1 MSDQI
6 DPEMARPWLLRS
18 KLELP
23 RNNVRLVGRPRLR
36 ARMQRWFGLD
46 LATVI
51 APAGYAKSTT
61 VAEWCR
67 EERDRG
73 TVVAWL
79 SLDEGDAEPTQ
90 FLSYLVASLST
101 AGLDLQGLEA
111 GAEEGFFASGI
122 PPALSTMLDA
132 IARAERP
139 VLVVLD
145 DYYRLASP
153 AVDTMLRGLLQNIP
167 TNMTFVV
174 TSRSPLPFDIA
185 HLLAAGRADELT
197 SEALRF
203 TADELAE
210 VFEQPIGEEA
220 LALLLERT
228 EGWPVAVQLARLLV
242 GDDPSNVRFDNFHG
256 DSGHIATYL
265 ADQIVSG
272 LEPDLQSFL
281 LQTAPLEHF
290 NDRLAA
296 AVTERPDSLRTIAR
310 LEPLG
315 ALIVPTVEGG
325 AGYRYHHLFAE
336 YLRNEQRRRFGDA
349 AVDEVHRRAS
359 RWYEQ
364 NGYMSDAVRHARLSG
379 DYARCAKL
387 IEDAGGW
394 ELILFGGIGYLRGL
408 LQQLPDAVIHAYP
421 RISVAKAY
429 SCIKD
434 GLLPEARIL
443 FDIAVAA
450 RDAAA
455 PGDAALERDLLNVGV
470 LLTVYEDHHIDLAE
484 LERRDAELNAM
495 VSADAVTRSI
505 LSCHLVVYDL
515 ALGRFGAADRR
526 AQQAMRWMRQAR
538 TMLGLNYCYLHAGL
552 AALYQGRL
560 RAAEAHF
567 GVAQRM
573 AEENFAYDPGL
584 RAMSRLL
591 ASSQKFWAGGETDLP
606 AEQIRSDLDQVESYD
621 GWVDI
626 YYSALIVEHGL
637 LNDPERALE
646 RLRRIARAR
655 GLERLDRL
663 ADAFTLMG
671 DGPADRTTIALGLRQ
686 ALPDEAWKADPFV
699 WLTYLESRLGLA
711 AHFAA
716 IDRSRAI
723 RTLTDAL
730 ACARELGAFLHVIR
744 ILVARA
750 QLLDLSGSR
759 VQAIE
764 DMVEALALAAP
775 EAAYGPF
782 LASRGAM
789 PLLRAVGR
797 HAQDAYVDIL
807 VVDFAATLVAR
818 LARQGD
824 MRGGDGGDAGLSL
837 REREVLEELAHGRSN
852 KEIARLLDM
861 TEHTVKFHLK
871 NVFAKLD
878 VARRTQAVARARE
891 LGLI

>member
-1 MSDQI
+1 MSEQI

-23 RNNVRLVGRPRLR
+23 RNNVRLVGRPRLQ
-36 ARMQRWFGLD
+36 ARMRRWFDLD

-73 TVVAWL
+73 AIVAWL
-79 SLDEGDAEPTQ
+79 SLDEADAEPTQ
-90 FLSYLVASLST
+90 FLSYLVASLAT
-101 AGLDLQGLEA
+101 AGLDLKGLEV

-122 PPALSTMLDA
+122 PPALAAVLDA
-132 IARAERP
+132 VSTANKP
-139 VLVVLD
+139 VVVVLD
-145 DYYRLASP
+145 DYYRVGSA
-153 AVDTMLRGLLQNIP
+153 AVDVMLRGLLQNIP
-167 TNMTFVV
+167 TNMTFIV
-174 TSRSPLPFDIA
+174 TSRGPLPFDIA

-203 TADELAE
+203 TADELAD

-220 LALLLERT
+220 LTLLLERT
-228 EGWPVAVQLARLLV
+228 EGWPVAVQLAKLLV
-242 GDDPSNVRFDNFHG
+242 GDDRSSVRFDNFHG

-265 ADQIVSG
+265 ADQIVSN

-296 AVTERPDSLRTIAR
+296 DVTERADSLRMIAR

-336 YLRNEQRRRFGDA
+336 YLRNEQRRRLGDA

-359 RWYEQ
+359 GWYEQ

-434 GLLPEARIL
+434 GLLPEARTL
-443 FDIAVAA
+443 YDIAVAA
-450 RDAAA
+450 RD
-455 PGDAALERDLLNVGV
+455 DDRALERDLLNVGV
-470 LLTVYEDHHIDLAE
+470 LLTVYEDHHIDLPE
-484 LERRDAELNAM
+484 LERRDAELNDM
-495 VSADAVTRSI
+495 ISADAVTRSI
-505 LSCHLVVYDL
+505 LSCHLVVYEL

-567 GVAQRM
+567 GVARRM

-591 ASSQKFWAGGETDLP
+591 GSSQKYWAGEPSDLSV
-606 AEQIRSDLDQVESYD
+606 EQIRADLDQVESYD

-637 LNDPERALE
+637 LDDPERAIE
-646 RLRRIARAR
+646 RLRRVARAR

-663 ADAFTLMG
+663 ADAFALLG

-686 ALPDEAWKADPFV
+686 ALPEDGWKTDPFV
-699 WLTYLESRLGLA
+699 WLTYLESRMGLA

-730 ACARELGAFLHVIR
+730 NCARELGAFLHVIR

-750 QLLDLSGSR
+750 QLLDLSGTR
-759 VQAIE
+759 MQAIE
-764 DMVEALALAAP
+764 DMVEALTLAAP
-775 EAAYGPF
+775 EAACGPF
-782 LASRGAM
+782 LASKGAM

-807 VVDFAATLVAR
+807 VVEFAANLVAR

-824 MRGGDGGDAGLSL
+824 ARGGEGNDAGLSL

-891 LGLI
+891 LGVI

>member
-1 MSDQI
+1 
-6 DPEMARPWLLRS
+6 
-18 KLELP
+18 
-23 RNNVRLVGRPRLR
+23 
-36 ARMQRWFGLD
+36 MQRWFDLD
-46 LATVI
+46 LAAVI

-67 EERDRG
+67 EARESG
-73 TVVAWL
+73 AVVAWL

-90 FLSYLVASLST
+90 FLAYMVASLST
-101 AGLDLQGLEA
+101 AGLDLKGLEI
-111 GAEEGFFASGI
+111 GAEEGFFAGGI
-122 PPALSTMLDA
+122 PPVQAAMLDA
-132 IARAERP
+132 VSRAGRP
-139 VLVVLD
+139 VVVVLD
-145 DYYRLASP
+145 DYYRLGSA
-153 AVDTMLRGLLQNIP
+153 AVDAMLRGLLQAIP
-167 TNMTFVV
+167 TNMTFIV
-174 TSRSPLPFDIA
+174 TSRGPLPFDIG
-185 HLLAAGRADELT
+185 HLLASGRADELT
-197 SEALRF
+197 GEALRF
-203 TADELAE
+203 TADELAA
-210 VFEQPIGEEA
+210 VFEQPIGAEA

-228 EGWPVAVQLARLLV
+228 EGWPVAVQLAKLLV
-242 GDDPSNVRFDNFHG
+242 GDDPSSVQFDNFHG

-265 ADQIVSG
+265 ADQIVSN

-296 AVTERPDSLRTIAR
+296 AVTERADSLQTIAR

-315 ALIVPTVEGG
+315 ALIVPTLEGG

-336 YLRNEQRRRFGDA
+336 YLRNEQRRRFGDD
-349 AVDEVHRRAS
+349 AVDDVHRRAS

-379 DYARCAKL
+379 DYARCARL

-408 LQQLPDAVIHAYP
+408 LQQLPDTVIHAYP
-421 RISVAKAY
+421 RTSVAKAY

-434 GLLPEARIL
+434 GLLPEARTL

-450 RDAAA
+450 REMAGASD
-455 PGDAALERDLLNVGV
+455 PALERDLLNVGV
-470 LLTVYEDHHIDLAE
+470 LLTVYEDHNIDVAE

-495 VSADAVTRSI
+495 VSADPVTRSI
-505 LSCHLVVYDL
+505 LSCHLVVYEL

-567 GVAQRM
+567 GVARRM

-591 ASSQKFWAGGETDLP
+591 GSCQKYWAGERSDLSV
-606 AEQIRSDLDQVESYD
+606 EQIRADLDQVESYD

-637 LNDPERALE
+637 LDDPERAIE
-646 RLRRIARAR
+646 RLRRVARAR
-655 GLERLDRL
+655 DLDRLDRL
-663 ADAFTLMG
+663 ADAFTLLG

-686 ALPDEAWKADPFV
+686 ALPEDGWKADPFV

-723 RTLTDAL
+723 RALIDAL

-750 QLLDLSGSR
+750 QLLDLSGAR
-759 VQAIE
+759 AQAIE
-764 DMVEALALAAP
+764 DMVEALTLAAP
-775 EAAYGPF
+775 EGAYGPF
-782 LASRGAM
+782 LAGRGAM
-789 PLLRAVGR
+789 SLLRAVGR

-824 MRGGDGGDAGLSL
+824 AGGGEDGGVGLSL

-891 LGLI
+891 LGVI